1 MDELDEDVIY
11 HGVVA
16 DDGIHHGVAVFDMPG
31 MPSMV
36 VFLAASLLWPRADM
50 VFLQFVFC
58 LRVLLDPTLA
68 VAPLGMSDVSC

>member
-1 MDELDEDVIY
+1 MSL
-11 HGVVA
+11 VVQFHA
-16 DDGIHHGVAVFDMPG
+16 AVFSVLSRAFG
-31 MPSMV
+31 MV